1 MIDLEAIRARDA
13 EESGTEAQIAVRYDR
28 RALLGHI
35 NLIEQNERAMQRR
48 LTEVL
53 AYVDAL
59 LAERAELVSAGYAGK
74 LQRQLDA
81 LREAAGKALL
91 LLEYADD
98 SDDCQY
104 GTISTGT
111 VRELLADLR
120 KLLGEKP

>member
-1 MIDLEAIRARDA
+1 MINLDAIRARDA

-59 LAERAELVSAGYAGK
+59 RA
-74 LQRQLDA
+74 
-81 LREAAGKALL
+81 AAGKVTTERCEFA
-91 LLEYADD
+91 AG
-98 SDDCQY
+98 C
-104 GTISTGT
+104 GCRHCRAVG
-111 VRELLADLR
+111 DLR
-120 KLLGEKP
+120 ALLGEQT